1 MAERICLMTFYPTK
15 CKDDCFNCDCGG
27 QGATKDMYVSINNVQ
42 RVCAIQ
48 GNAADTNE
56 GAYIAEVIRNNLEL
70 MVEDAP
76 NIDRWISC
84 KERMPEDNVPV
95 LFALRTKG
103 GIQPVLYGWHYS
115 IKGLG
120 SAWHQSG
127 CGGARADED
136 VTHWQPIPKPPKE
149 D

>member
-1 MAERICLMTFYPTK
+1 M
-15 CKDDCFNCDCGG
+15 DDKFISVNRFKETLSRLRVEGG
-27 QGATKDMYVSINNVQ
+27 NKEF
-42 RVCAIQ
+42 IQ
-48 GNAADTNE
+48 GIAQALSEAVPKLLDDEPAADVQP
-56 GAYIAEVIRNNLEL
+56 A
-70 MVEDAP
+70 DS
-76 NIDRWISC
+76 WISC
-84 KERMPEDNVPV
+84 KERMPENNVPV
-95 LFALRTKG
+95 LYVLRTRG
-103 GIQPVLYGWHYS
+103 GIQSVLYGWHYS

>member
-56 GAYIAEVIRNNLEL
+56 GAYIA
-70 MVEDAP
+70 
-76 NIDRWISC
+76 
-84 KERMPEDNVPV
+84 
-95 LFALRTKG
+95 
-103 GIQPVLYGWHYS
+103 
-115 IKGLG
+115 
-120 SAWHQSG
+120 
-127 CGGARADED
+127 
-136 VTHWQPIPKPPKE
+136 
-149 D
+149 